1 MEGLILLG
9 ILGGGYILNKDAE
22 ESHSTHLELQPPL
35 NQGSHHSIY
44 DLHNFK
50 DSKQYEEQLVR
61 QKYNEAM
68 KGDSKVID
76 SLNMEGR
83 NTLRNTVPHD
93 ENLFDSLSGS
103 KISREEFLQNDQG
116 ITVEPF
122 IAGSGSTQIN
132 LAENNQLQRHQG
144 YNRREP
150 NESKTE
156 LGRFFPLE
164 NNLANV
170 YGNSDAGEYVN
181 KARFDAGMYRKNE
194 LPFEQEQIPHIDEKS
209 EINRDVGLL
218 YAQRNT
224 VDNQRTLSNP
234 KLSYGGKVLSGK
246 GFDKRGSHGEV
257 FKHLP
262 NQDYE
267 NTADKWLVTSGAI
280 TGDAI
285 RPEQI
290 IKPTNRSFFNEGKLG
305 PAAPAI
311 AKAVEER
318 PMYKKTTNQ
327 QLTTDT
333 VRNASM
339 DNTQGDDDHNKDS
352 FFAYPNERDIT
363 SERTHEGH
371 FKSVI
376 NAETIG
382 IQDSM
387 KPTIKETT
395 HLENRNGFVGTSTNQ
410 SHTTGLQ
417 DNLRPALKDTT
428 QYDYTGNA
436 NASIGGSMSNDQYLR
451 AELNPNKEIIA
462 QGRDP
467 TPQNTKLTSG
477 MDFMNVDIKK
487 IEADYFNPRINNPD
501 KVYQDTPVE
510 YNCYGEKEKDT
521 LDNDHIFSNRID
533 PENLDP
539 FRKNPY
545 TQSLASFAY

>member
-76 SLNMEGR
+76 ALNMEGR
-83 NTLRNTVPHD
+83 NTLRNTVPND

>member
-9 ILGGGYILNKDAE
+9 ILGSGYLLNKDAE
-22 ESHSTHLELQPPL
+22 DSQSTHLELQPPL
-35 NQGSHHSIY
+35 YQGSQHSIY
-44 DLHNFK
+44 DLQNFK

-61 QKYNEAM
+61 QRYNEAM

-83 NTLRNTVPHD
+83 NTLRDTVPND

-103 KISREEFLQNDQG
+103 KISRQDFLKNDQG
-116 ITVEPF
+116 IAVEPF
-122 IAGSGSTQIN
+122 ISGSGSTQIN
-132 LAENNQLQRHQG
+132 FNESNQLQRHQG

-164 NNLANV
+164 KT
-170 YGNSDAGEYVN
+170 YGNVFGNSSAGEYVN

-194 LPFEQEQIPHIDEKS
+194 LPFEQEKVPHIDEKS

-224 VDNQRTLSNP
+224 VDNQRALSNP

-280 TGDAI
+280 TADAI

-290 IKPTNRSFFNEGKLG
+290 VKPTNRSFFNEGKLG

-327 QLTTDT
+327 QLMTDT
-333 VRNASM
+333 IRNASM
-339 DNTQGDDDHNKDS
+339 VNTQGEDDHNQGS
-352 FFAYPNERDIT
+352 FFAYPNEREIT

-382 IQDSM
+382 IQDAM

-428 QYDYTGNA
+428 QFDYTGNA
-436 NASIGGSMSNDQYLR
+436 ISSIGGSMSNDQYLR
-451 AELNPNKEIIA
+451 ADLNPSKEIIS
-462 QGRDP
+462 QLRDP
-467 TPQNTKLTSG
+467 TPENTKLTSG
-477 MDFMNVDIKK
+477 MDIMNVDIKK
-487 IEADYFNPRINNPD
+487 IETDYFNPRINNPD
-501 KVYQDTPVE
+501 KQYQDTPSD
-510 YNCYGEKEKDT
+510 YNCFGEKEKDT

-545 TQSLASFAY
+545 TQSLSSFAY

>member
-83 NTLRNTVPHD
+83 NTLRNTVPND

-395 HLENRNGFVGTSTNQ
+395 HLENRNGFVGTS
-410 SHTTGLQ
+410 
-417 DNLRPALKDTT
+417 KVT
-428 QYDYTGNA
+428 QLV
-436 NASIGGSMSNDQYLR
+436 SR
-451 AELNPNKEIIA
+451 II
-462 QGRDP
+462 
-467 TPQNTKLTSG
+467 
-477 MDFMNVDIKK
+477 
-487 IEADYFNPRINNPD
+487 
-501 KVYQDTPVE
+501 
-510 YNCYGEKEKDT
+510 
-521 LDNDHIFSNRID
+521 
-533 PENLDP
+533 
-539 FRKNPY
+539 
-545 TQSLASFAY
+545 

>member
-61 QKYNEAM
+61 QKYDEAM

-83 NTLRNTVPHD
+83 NTLRNTVPND

-116 ITVEPF
+116 ISVEPF
-122 IAGSGSTQIN
+122 ISGSGAPQIN
-132 LAENNQLQRHQG
+132 LDENNQLQRHQG

-164 NNLANV
+164 KT
-170 YGNSDAGEYVN
+170 YGNVFGNSSAGEYVN

-218 YAQRNT
+218 HAQRNN

-267 NTADKWLVTSGAI
+267 NTADKWLITSGAI

-305 PAAPAI
+305 PAAPAV

-339 DNTQGDDDHNKDS
+339 GNTQGDDDHNKDS

-428 QYDYTGNA
+428 QFDYTGNA
-436 NASIGGSMSNDQYLR
+436 ISSIGGSMSNDQYLR

-487 IEADYFNPRINNPD
+487 IEADYFNQRINNPD
-501 KVYQDTPVE
+501 KQYQDTPSD

>member
-83 NTLRNTVPHD
+83 NTLRNTVPND

>member
-9 ILGGGYILNKDAE
+9 ILGSGYLLNKDAE
-22 ESHSTHLELQPPL
+22 ESQSTHLELQPPL

-61 QKYNEAM
+61 QKYQEAM

-83 NTLRNTVPHD
+83 NTLRNTVPND

-103 KISREEFLQNDQG
+103 KISREEFLKNDQG
-116 ITVEPF
+116 VAVEPF
-122 IAGSGSTQIN
+122 ISGSGSNQIN
-132 LAENNQLQRHQG
+132 FDENNQLQRHQG
-144 YNRREP
+144 YNRRDP
-150 NESKTE
+150 TESKTE

-164 NNLANV
+164 KT
-170 YGNSDAGEYVN
+170 YGNVFGNSSAGEYVN
-181 KARFDAGMYRKNE
+181 KARFDSGMYRKNE
-194 LPFEQEQIPHIDEKS
+194 LPFEQEKVPHIDEKS
-209 EINRDVGLL
+209 EINHDVGLL

-280 TGDAI
+280 TGEAI

-290 IKPTNRSFFNEGKLG
+290 VKPTNRSFFNEGKLG
-305 PAAPAI
+305 PAAPAV

-339 DNTQGDDDHNKDS
+339 VDTQVDDDHNKDS
-352 FFAYPNERDIT
+352 FFAYPNEREIT

-395 HLENRNGFVGTSTNQ
+395 HLENRNGYVGTSVNQ

-428 QYDYTGNA
+428 QFDYTGNA
-436 NASIGGSMSNDQYLR
+436 ISSIGGSMSNDQYLR
-451 AELNPNKEIIA
+451 ADLNPNKEIIS
-462 QGRDP
+462 QRRDP
-467 TPQNTKLTSG
+467 TPENTKLTSG
-477 MDFMNVDIKK
+477 MDIMNVDIKK
-487 IEADYFNPRINNPD
+487 IETDYFNPRINNPD
-501 KVYQDTPVE
+501 KQYQDTPSD
-510 YNCYGEKEKDT
+510 YNCFGEKEKDT

>member
-83 NTLRNTVPHD
+83 NTLRNTVPND

-339 DNTQGDDDHNKDS
+339 DNTQGEDDHNKDS